1 MVENNIRWTCYD
13 SDKYEKRIITNTFDN
28 TSGSNETGSRMVTPD
43 GDSGVLVCHSDMG
56 LTPMDLFN
64 DILNNED
71 DLKEYLGKRNYKES
85 EKISLRNIFMIVDQ
99 KLYRISDRIADGR
112 VFSKILKV

>member
-1 MVENNIRWTCYD
+1 MVENNVRWTCYD
-13 SDKYEKRIITNTFDN
+13 SDKYEKRIITDTFDN
-28 TSGSNETGSRMVTPD
+28 TTGSSETGSRMVTPD

-85 EKISLRNIFMIVDQ
+85 EKISLRKIFKTSDRTSDR
-99 KLYRISDRIADGR
+99 LSDRIADGR
-112 VFSKILKV
+112 FKRL

>member
-1 MVENNIRWTCYD
+1 
-13 SDKYEKRIITNTFDN
+13 
-28 TSGSNETGSRMVTPD
+28 MVTPD

-85 EKISLRNIFMIVDQ
+85 EKISLRKIFKTTDR
-99 KLYRISDRIADGR
+99 KLDRLSDRIVDGR
-112 VFSKILKV
+112 LKCL

>member
-28 TSGSNETGSRMVTPD
+28 TGGSNETGSRMVTPD

-85 EKISLRNIFMIVDQ
+85 EKISLRKIFKASDRTSDR
-99 KLYRISDRIADGR
+99 LSDRIADGR
-112 VFSKILKV
+112 FKRL

>member
-1 MVENNIRWTCYD
+1 MRWACYD
-13 SDKYEKRIITNTFDN
+13 SDKYEKRIITDAFDN
-28 TSGSNETGSRMVTPD
+28 TTGSETGSRMVTPD

-71 DLKEYLGKRNYKES
+71 DLKEYLGKTNYKES
-85 EKISLRNIFMIVDQ
+85 EKISLRKIFKAKIGVFQ
-99 KLYRISDRIADGR
+99 TQTGHNTNPERIFVEI
-112 VFSKILKV
+112 FKV

>member
-28 TSGSNETGSRMVTPD
+28 TTGSNETGSRMVTPD

-85 EKISLRNIFMIVDQ
+85 EKISLRNISMTVDR

-112 VFSKILKV
+112 VRGRFKSR

>member
-1 MVENNIRWTCYD
+1 
-13 SDKYEKRIITNTFDN
+13 
-28 TSGSNETGSRMVTPD
+28 MVTPD

-85 EKISLRNIFMIVDQ
+85 EKISLRKIFKTAD
-99 KLYRISDRIADGR
+99 RTSNGISDRTTDREVQIRIVHVLSLSYYMTHICLA
-112 VFSKILKV
+112 